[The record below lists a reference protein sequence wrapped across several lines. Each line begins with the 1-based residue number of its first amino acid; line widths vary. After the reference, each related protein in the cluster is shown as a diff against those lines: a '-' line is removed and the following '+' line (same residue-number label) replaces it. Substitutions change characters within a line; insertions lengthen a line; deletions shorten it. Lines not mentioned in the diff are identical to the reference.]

1 MSPTGHLAV
10 GFAAK
15 KYAPKIPLIVF
26 LIAAYAIDLI
36 YLIFLALGM
45 DKQDY
50 NPWSHSLL
58 MAIIWSV
65 TATLITLTF
74 TRNFRN
80 GLVVGL
86 VVFSHW
92 ILDFIVWSNLPISF
106 DRTKVIGLGLYDKI
120 GFSLTEL
127 KTNSGTV
134 IATSIELGMLIV
146 GLAFY
151 ILYSRKLRN
160 EKKSA
165 TFGIE
170 KPSQTKFQ

>member
-1 MSPTGHLAV
+1 MSPTGHLAI

-36 YLIFLALGM
+36 YFIFLALGM

-50 NPWSHSLL
+50 DPWSHSLF

-65 TATLITLTF
+65 TASLITLLF
-74 TRNFRN
+74 SRKFRN
-80 GLVVGL
+80 GLFIGL

-92 ILDFIVWSNLPISF
+92 ILDFIVWGNLPISF
-106 DRTKVIGLGLYDKI
+106 DRRSVIGLGLYDKI
-120 GFSLTEL
+120 GFSLTGL
-127 KTNSGTV
+127 KTNSGSV
-134 IATSIELGMLIV
+134 IATSIELGMLII
-146 GLAFY
+146 GLAIY
-151 ILYSRKLRN
+151 ILYLRKLWK

-165 TFGIE
+165 TFGI
-170 KPSQTKFQ
+170 